1 VTASAVFAAV
11 PQVKAALL
19 DTIAHWYNNRTN
31 VQSVGVQ
38 GAGTVTYASSMPLPA
53 SAMAKLRALVVP
65 RV

>member
-1 VTASAVFAAV
+1 
-11 PQVKAALL
+11 
-19 DTIAHWYNNRTN
+19 